1 MVSLERFGG
10 VPWRSAGSCGVPGAL
25 GSILG
30 DNWGGPGTSF
40 FSFFG
45 TEFVVGIMKY

>member
-10 VPWRSAGSCGVPGAL
+10 VAWRSAGSCRVPGAL

-40 FSFFG
+40 FVFLEG
-45 TEFVVGIMKY
+45 EFVVGIRKY